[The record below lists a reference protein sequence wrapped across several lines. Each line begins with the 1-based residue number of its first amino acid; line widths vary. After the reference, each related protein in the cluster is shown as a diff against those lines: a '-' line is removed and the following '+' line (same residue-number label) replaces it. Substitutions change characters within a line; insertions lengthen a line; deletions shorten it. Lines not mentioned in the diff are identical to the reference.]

1 MAKNFIPFTK
11 ATNHEKKILQQHKKW
26 YEKIYVSPQIE
37 IGNTHY
43 QILRTARLFGQMNLR
58 KIVVFTKAGEVIK
71 DSEITKDV
79 FKVYTYFHYLN
90 AFTKDIIADSKR
102 DGQKQFKLLITSIK
116 DIIDHLTEKVEEA
129 ELEALNNHLEYY
141 YESQKLVDEVAAA
154 AKKCIQVKGTLNG
167 LKPQATIDDSL
178 KAKLKEALYEREN
191 KRGQL
196 EAMMLENSLN
206 TSPTIKQI
214 LTKES
219 YKAYVKNKESIE
231 RVVKEADYT
240 KYLSYHLIQVGE
252 SDWAFDKQSLELNK
266 GEFTVEKYI
275 DELRNKNLGEI
286 FIKTNITILMQDHW
300 LFSATQQNI
309 QNP

>member
-1 MAKNFIPFTK
+1 MAKKFIPFTK
-11 ATNHEKKILQQHKKW
+11 ATNREKKILQQHKKW

-43 QILRTARLFGQMNLR
+43 QILRTARLFGQINLR
-58 KIVVFTKAGEVIK
+58 KIVVFTKAGTVIE
-71 DSEITKDV
+71 DPEITKNV
-79 FKVYTYFHYLN
+79 LQVYTCFHYLN
-90 AFTKDIIADSKR
+90 AFAKDIIADSKR

-116 DIIDHLTEKVEEA
+116 DIIDHLSEKVEEA
-129 ELEALNNHLEYY
+129 ELEALNNHLDYY
-141 YESQKLVDEVAAA
+141 NKSQKLVDGVAAA
-154 AKKCIQVKGTLNG
+154 AKKCLQVKEKLSSLT
-167 LKPQATIDDSL
+167 PQATIDDSL
-178 KAKLKEALYEREN
+178 KVDLKEALYEREN

-196 EAMMLENSLN
+196 EAMMLENSLH

-252 SDWAFDKQSLELNK
+252 SDWAFDEQSLALNK

-275 DELRNKNLGEI
+275 DELRNKNLGDI
-286 FIKTNITILMQDHW
+286 FVKTNVTILMQDHW
-300 LFSATQQNI
+300 LFSVTQDNQK
-309 QNP
+309 P